1 MNHSTQSVDHR
12 FIVWWRKIFALTIK
26 EFLQLFRDVILMVF
40 IVYAFTMD
48 IYLAGSGVSL
58 QLNQASTVVIDNDH
72 SAASRELI
80 HRFRPPYF
88 RQDKEIASG
97 REGIAMLDKG
107 EAMIVLDIPPRFQ
120 EKLLKGEQT
129 TVQMQVDTT
138 NTVLGLLAT
147 SYGEN
152 IVGRFGL
159 EAGLSRA
166 GLSSDALNTAPNIV
180 DAHRVWFNPNQQD
193 SWFMAVIEMLTIISL
208 FAILLPAAAMA
219 REKEKGTVEQLLV
232 SPLTPFQ
239 IMFPK
244 VLSMT
249 LVILAGTAVSLI
261 GILEL
266 IFHVPVHGSL
276 ALFFAITTLYIV
288 TSAGIGLFIATI
300 ARNLA
305 QVGMLTILVFAPMIF
320 LSGAWTPPEAM
331 PVWMRLLMGLSPLH
345 YFMDACLGILLKG
358 AGMSIIWDSVAGI
371 IMVGGAA
378 FCLGLWRFNRQ
389 FD

>member
-1 MNHSTQSVDHR
+1 
-12 FIVWWRKIFALTIK
+12 
-26 EFLQLFRDVILMVF
+26 
-40 IVYAFTMD
+40 
-48 IYLAGSGVSL
+48 VSL

-180 DAHRVWFNPNQQD
+180 DAHRIWFNPNQQD

-239 IMFPK
+239 IMLPK

-249 LVILAGTAVSLI
+249 VVALAGTAVSLF

-266 IFHVPVHGSL
+266 IFHVPIQGSL

-358 AGMSIIWDSVAGI
+358 AGMAIIWDSVAGI